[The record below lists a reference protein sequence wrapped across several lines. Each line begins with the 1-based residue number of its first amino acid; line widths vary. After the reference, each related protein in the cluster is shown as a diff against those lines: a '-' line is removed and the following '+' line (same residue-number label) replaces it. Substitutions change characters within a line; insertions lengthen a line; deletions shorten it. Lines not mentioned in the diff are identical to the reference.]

1 MVMEDKFQSLE
12 EVPVTG
18 MLPSSPNKKSWLW
31 EGDGQNQRPPET
43 FPKQHEGKHRLFS
56 KTVILSN
63 YNIFLSKTPHAFSMN
78 GPLFHPSE

>member
-43 FPKQHEGKHRLFS
+43 FPK
-56 KTVILSN
+56 
-63 YNIFLSKTPHAFSMN
+63 
-78 GPLFHPSE
+78 